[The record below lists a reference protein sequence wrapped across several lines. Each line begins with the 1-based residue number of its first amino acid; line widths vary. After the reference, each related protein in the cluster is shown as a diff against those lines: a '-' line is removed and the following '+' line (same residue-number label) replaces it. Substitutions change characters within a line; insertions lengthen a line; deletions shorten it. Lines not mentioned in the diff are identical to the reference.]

1 MKKFLSLVLALV
13 MTMSLVTISA
23 GATEF
28 KDLTDVDSIEHKE
41 AVELFNKIGII
52 TGYEDGSFGPEK
64 TITREQA
71 AKIIAIM
78 ALGNDAASKLG
89 VEKAPFPDVPADSQ
103 FAGYIGYCVSAGII
117 DGYKD
122 GTFKPKGTLTGYQFA
137 KMLLGVIG
145 YGVNDEYVGSNWA
158 LNVARDGASIGL
170 FDDATVTAGLIDR
183 DNATQIAFNALK
195 SSLVTYSSLLGTYVA
210 YNLLDQT
217 LLGSLAQNIFGL
229 TTTSKVD
236 GYGYNTH
243 AWRQNGKII
252 TGYYLSDKILGTE
265 NTAITYGNLYKNYSW
280 NALTAAN
287 GYNTDGVELWVN
299 GTQYW
304 YDTDAEALTDT
315 FNNNCVNINAE
326 MLKNDSDNKIAK
338 GWTFTM
344 VDVTERYQ
352 NNGTWVSTGKD
363 GDVEKVIITIPYLA
377 EVTAVKAATASA
389 ERTVNLKVYAA
400 KAGATAA
407 FNVTGVESD
416 EFEKGDM
423 ILVTPSEDT
432 SDGFQEPLNM
442 VKAETVEGKV
452 TAYYKNAANNNNGSV
467 TVDGVKYN
475 YNWIFANADDIALGD
490 DLGEN
495 GYNLNKSLY
504 TFYLDDCGNIIGA
517 KVKDDVINDYAYIVA
532 VGEDAFQQANVVKAL
547 LSDGTI
553 GTYTVSSKSNVTI
566 AGNSGVGADD
576 SVTKGDIYAYSINA
590 NGEIVL
596 NALTAP
602 YSQEADN
609 FTGTPANNGTV
620 TSFTKGNSVLQ
631 YTNVAGQNA
640 VAFVNDATV
649 FIYLV
654 DGKATVYTGKNNAPS
669 IGANGGAAKAASLVI
684 NSRTGT
690 PYATFVVI
698 TEAADSSLGDNYLF
712 VLNGNVIGYAEDV
725 DGDPVYYYDVV
736 KDGVKTV
743 VAIAGEPNGLVA
755 DSVYQYGVEADKFVS
770 DEPNSVESGR
780 YEVSIAD
787 AGDDVDAGKFVGVIT
802 NDTVISTVDA
812 ADEYIVSDSTVISDV
827 SDHNDVIASGAEV
840 ATGDT
845 ITVVYTES
853 GSLKIA
859 KAIYITAHAAEGTDG
874 DTDAPA
880 LTVTVDGTPADFAN
894 ADKKDT
900 YTGAAAADEVV
911 VTINEIADTSVTIY
925 VAGAG
930 TPVSVTEY
938 EGGADTS
945 TVATYALV
953 NGDIDAGSVVTIV
966 VTAQTEGHRPVST
979 TYTLVAE

>member
-13 MTMSLVTISA
+13 MTMSLVVVSA

-28 KDLTDVDSIEHKE
+28 KDLTDVDEIDHKE

-89 VEKAPFPDVPADSQ
+89 VEKAPFPDVPATSQ
-103 FAGYIGYCVSAGII
+103 FAGYIGYCASTGII

-252 TGYYLSDKILGTE
+252 TSYYLSDKIIGTE

-287 GYNTDGVELWVN
+287 SYNTDGVELWVN

-304 YDTDAEALTDT
+304 YDTDADALTDT
-315 FNNNCVNINAE
+315 FNGDCVNINAE

-344 VDVTERYQ
+344 VDVTEGYQ

-407 FNVTGVESD
+407 FNVTGVESE

-452 TAYYKNAANNNNGSV
+452 TAYYKNADDNNNGSV

-475 YNWIFANADDIALGD
+475 YNWIFANTDDIALGD

-517 KVKDDVINDYAYIVA
+517 KVKDDVINDYAYIVK
-532 VGEDAFQQANVVKAL
+532 VGEDVFEEDKVVKAL

-553 GTYTVSSKSNVTI
+553 GTYDVSSKSDVTI
-566 AGNSGVGADD
+566 APNNGNPAH
-576 SVTKGDIYAYSINA
+576 SVTEGDIYAYSINA

-609 FTGTPANNGTV
+609 YTGTAANNGKITN
-620 TSFTKGNSVLQ
+620 FTKGNSVLQ
-631 YTNVAGQNA
+631 YTNVGGRNA

-654 DGKATVYTGKNNAPS
+654 DGKATVYTGKDNAPS
-669 IGANGGAAKAASLVI
+669 INGDKDASLVI

-690 PYATFVVI
+690 PYATFVVV
-698 TEAADSSLGDNYLF
+698 TDPADSSLGDNFLF
-712 VLNGNVIGYAEDV
+712 VLNGNVIG
-725 DGDPVYYYDVV
+725 
-736 KDGVKTV
+736 
-743 VAIAGEPNGLVA
+743 
-755 DSVYQYGVEADKFVS
+755 
-770 DEPNSVESGR
+770 
-780 YEVSIAD
+780 
-787 AGDDVDAGKFVGVIT
+787 
-802 NDTVISTVDA
+802 
-812 ADEYIVSDSTVISDV
+812 
-827 SDHNDVIASGAEV
+827 
-840 ATGDT
+840 
-845 ITVVYTES
+845 
-853 GSLKIA
+853 
-859 KAIYITAHAAEGTDG
+859 
-874 DTDAPA
+874 
-880 LTVTVDGTPADFAN
+880 
-894 ADKKDT
+894 
-900 YTGAAAADEVV
+900 
-911 VTINEIADTSVTIY
+911 
-925 VAGAG
+925 
-930 TPVSVTEY
+930 
-938 EGGADTS
+938 
-945 TVATYALV
+945 
-953 NGDIDAGSVVTIV
+953 
-966 VTAQTEGHRPVST
+966 
-979 TYTLVAE
+979 